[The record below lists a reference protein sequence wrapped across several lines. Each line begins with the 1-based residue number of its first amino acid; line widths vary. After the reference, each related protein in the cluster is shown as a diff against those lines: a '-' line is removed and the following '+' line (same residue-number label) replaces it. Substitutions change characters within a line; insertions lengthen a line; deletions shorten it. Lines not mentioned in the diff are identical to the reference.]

1 MNDKIPAIVRAAKTE
16 NLLGA
21 ALAYAELGFSVLP
34 LKGKRPALRSW
45 IENQQTGA
53 TTATIEAW
61 HKAGLMQNIGIV
73 CGAVS
78 GNLAV
83 LDLDGASG
91 YPAFAAT
98 FPALAE
104 TYTVSTGGG
113 VGKHIYWRVDDMPP
127 AIKAMQTPIGNLE
140 ICAEGR
146 QIVAPPSLHPR
157 TRQPYT
163 IYKEADI
170 LRVPSLAKVIA
181 WVESFKTPPTVQTWQ
196 PPRVSLATSDL
207 NPRVIEEL
215 TRHFS
220 GLGYKQYGDW
230 LHGRCIYPERHTN
243 GDAKPSFG
251 FNTRSGFG
259 YCYRCGTMLAK
270 DICAKVGIDPASL
283 GGLMAG
289 ISQPLP
295 KQIELASALQ
305 DSEPPKEEESPS
317 IADLKLPS
325 WLQMYLEWA
334 GAAGNQT
341 PMSFHLASGLW
352 LLSVAIGRRLYG
364 AAPWGVNLYPNLY
377 IMMIASTTYYRKSTA
392 YKLAEQVARAA
403 IPHMLMPTPG
413 SPERFQEALSGRLP
427 ANFDKLTLDQQNRLT
442 KAQPF
447 AAQRGLLKD
456 EVAGLFGAINRKDYM
471 YGVKDLIM
479 ELYDC
484 PEYSD
489 KDTQGGLTVVERA
502 ALSMLGVTT
511 PAGLAAAISDADW
524 ANGLLVRFALITP
537 EPDYKERP
545 PLKERQEMPSALVE
559 GLKRLHE
566 KLPMPQDDGETTLP
580 PGELELKVECWAEVQ
595 GYSDELR
602 RSCKPDQDFEL
613 DERLKGVYGRMHVQA
628 FKLAS
633 LLAALDWL
641 DSEEPAPTVTAENWE
656 MGRQV
661 AELWRQSAHRLLER
675 IDRSAMAQREQG
687 LQQRMLEAFRQG
699 GESGRTLR
707 EVYRQLHLPA
717 KQARQIADDLVLA
730 GLLVKVFID
739 GAEGYLLHVS
749 RHNGRM

>member
-1 MNDKIPAIVRAAKTE
+1 
-16 NLLGA
+16 
-21 ALAYAELGFSVLP
+21 
-34 LKGKRPALRSW
+34 
-45 IENQQTGA
+45 
-53 TTATIEAW
+53 
-61 HKAGLMQNIGIV
+61 
-73 CGAVS
+73 
-78 GNLAV
+78 
-83 LDLDGASG
+83 
-91 YPAFAAT
+91 
-98 FPALAE
+98 
-104 TYTVSTGGG
+104 
-113 VGKHIYWRVDDMPP
+113 
-127 AIKAMQTPIGNLE
+127 
-140 ICAEGR
+140 
-146 QIVAPPSLHPR
+146 
-157 TRQPYT
+157 
-163 IYKEADI
+163 
-170 LRVPSLAKVIA
+170 
-181 WVESFKTPPTVQTWQ
+181 
-196 PPRVSLATSDL
+196 
-207 NPRVIEEL
+207 
-215 TRHFS
+215 
-220 GLGYKQYGDW
+220 
-230 LHGRCIYPERHTN
+230 
-243 GDAKPSFG
+243 
-251 FNTRSGFG
+251 
-259 YCYRCGTMLAK
+259 
-270 DICAKVGIDPASL
+270 
-283 GGLMAG
+283 
-289 ISQPLP
+289 
-295 KQIELASALQ
+295 
-305 DSEPPKEEESPS
+305 
-317 IADLKLPS
+317 
-325 WLQMYLEWA
+325 MYLEWA

-364 AAPWGVNLYPNLY
+364 AAPWGINLYPNLY
-377 IMMIASTTYYRKSTA
+377 VMMIASTTYYRKSTA

-427 ANFDKLTLDQQNRLT
+427 ANFDKLTPDQQNRLT

-537 EPDYKERP
+537 EPNYQERP
-545 PLKERQEMPSALVE
+545 PLKERQEMPAALVN

-580 PGELELKVECWAEVQ
+580 PGELELQVECWEEVQ
-595 GYSDELR
+595 VYSDELR
-602 RSCKPDQDFEL
+602 RLCKPDQDAEL

-628 FKLAS
+628 FKLAL

-641 DSEEPAPTVTAENWE
+641 DSDESAPTVTLQNWE
-656 MGRQV
+656 AARQI

-675 IDRSAMAQREQG
+675 IDRSGMAQREQS
-687 LQQRMLEAFRQG
+687 LQQRMLDAFRQG

-739 GAEGYLLHVS
+739 GAEGYMPHVS
-749 RHNGRM
+749 RENGRM

>member
-1 MNDKIPAIVRAAKTE
+1 MNDKMPAIVQAAKTE

-34 LKGKRPALRSW
+34 LNGKRPALQSW
-45 IENQQTGA
+45 IEHQQTAA

-61 HKAGLMQNIGIV
+61 HKAGLLTNVGIV

-78 GNLAV
+78 GNLVV
-83 LDLDGASG
+83 LDLDGAAG

-113 VGKHIYWRVDDMPP
+113 VGKHVYWRVDDIPP
-127 AIKAMQTPIGNLE
+127 AIKAMNTPVGNLE
-140 ICAEGR
+140 ICATGR
-146 QIVAPPSLHPR
+146 QVVAPPSLHPR

-170 LRVPSLAKVIA
+170 LTLPNLTGLVA
-181 WVESFKTPPTVQTWQ
+181 WVESFKAQPIAEAWQ
-196 PPRVSLATSDL
+196 PPRIPLTNGDL
-207 NPRVIEEL
+207 NPRVVEEL
-215 TRHFS
+215 SRHFS

-230 LHGRCIYPERHTN
+230 LHGRCIHPERHTN

-251 FNTRSGFG
+251 FNTQSGFG
-259 YCYRCGTMLAK
+259 HCYVCGTMLAK
-270 DICAKVGIDPASL
+270 DICAKAGIDPASL
-283 GGLMAG
+283 GGLMAAPPQAMPRQ
-289 ISQPLP
+289 IS
-295 KQIELASALQ
+295 IAEAVWN
-305 DSEPPKEEESPS
+305 DEPPKKEEAPS
-317 IADLKLPS
+317 IADLKLPA

-377 IMMIASTTYYRKSTA
+377 LMLIASTTYYRKSTA

-403 IPHMLMPTPG
+403 VPHMLMPTPG

-442 KAQPF
+442 RAQPF

-456 EVAGLFGAINRKDYM
+456 EVAGLFGAINKRDYM

-511 PAGLAAAISDADW
+511 PAGLSAAISDADW

-537 EPDYKERP
+537 EPSYQERP
-545 PLKERQEMPSALVE
+545 PLKERQDMPPALVE

-566 KLPMPQDDGETTLP
+566 KLPMPQEDGEKTLP
-580 PGELELKVECWAEVQ
+580 PGELELKVECWEEVQ
-595 GYSDELR
+595 AYSDELR
-602 RSCKPDQDFEL
+602 RLCKPDQDAEL

-641 DSEEPAPTVTAENWE
+641 DSDESAPTVTRQNWE
-656 MGRQV
+656 MGRQI

-675 IDRSAMAQREQG
+675 LDRNGMAQREQG

-699 GESGRTLR
+699 GAPGRTLR

-730 GLLVKVFID
+730 GLLAKVFID
-739 GAEGYLLHVS
+739 GAEGYMLHVS
-749 RHNGRM
+749 QENGRM